1 MVKKQSKLIFLI
13 ILVVS
18 SQFFLT
24 KLIFAQNPN
33 QKEKVINVNKL
44 EQRLNELEKR
54 VCITE
59 KSIFKYEPELCAA
72 KKLLEISEKN
82 LTAPNY
88 MNAILIGLTLIL
100 GGIVLFIVRNGI
112 LKDTENKII
121 HYVGS
126 IEDIKMSMQQIEK
139 DHSDLLAAQFQ
150 RASTERWGKERYN
163 EAIEFS
169 EKAVSYLVSI
179 FGKQPEEPTQKN
191 RFNKYRSELAYFYA
205 EDGRTDKI
213 GEAVEFAKLGLETG
227 ENTDDLNLIDNYLFV
242 IMKFSQSPEDK
253 RQWMSIFEIYKN
265 RIYKAEI
272 RKKGDEQ
279 KEYDDHYDKLRA
291 EKHQAKIF

>member
-1 MVKKQSKLIFLI
+1 MVKKQFKLIFLI
-13 ILVVS
+13 IIVVS
-18 SQFFLT
+18 SQFLLT
-24 KLIFAQNPN
+24 KIVFAQSPN
-33 QKEKVINVNKL
+33 QKDKSISVNKI

-54 VCITE
+54 VHNTE
-59 KSIFKYEPELCAA
+59 KSISKYEPELCAA
-72 KKLLEISEKN
+72 KKLVEISEKN

-88 MNAILIGLTLIL
+88 MNAILL
-100 GGIVLFIVRNGI
+100 GSIVVLGSLALFIVRNGI
-112 LKDTENKII
+112 LRNAEDKIRQ
-121 HYVGS
+121 YVGS
-126 IEDIKMSMQQIEK
+126 IENLKVSMQQIEK
-139 DHSDLLAAQFQ
+139 DHSDLLAMQYQMVA
-150 RASTERWGKERYN
+150 TERWRRGKYN
-163 EAIEFS
+163 AAIEFS
-169 EKAVSYLVSI
+169 EKAIGYLVK
-179 FGKQPEEPTQKN
+179 FVGKQPEEPVHKN
-191 RFNKYRSELAYFYA
+191 RLNRCRSELAYFYA
-205 EDGRTDKI
+205 EDGRTEKI
-213 GEAVEFAKLGLETG
+213 GEAIEFAKLGLETG